1 MINILKT
8 IQSAFKV
15 LKETNNKEYQKIYNF
30 NLDSNYLFCKK
41 TFYNREANSTA
52 FCAIQCMFLKPL
64 FHP

>member
-30 NLDSNYLFCKK
+30 NLDSNYLFCKMR
-41 TFYNREANSTA
+41 FYNREANSAA
-52 FCAIQCMFLKPL
+52 FCAIQ
-64 FHP
+64 